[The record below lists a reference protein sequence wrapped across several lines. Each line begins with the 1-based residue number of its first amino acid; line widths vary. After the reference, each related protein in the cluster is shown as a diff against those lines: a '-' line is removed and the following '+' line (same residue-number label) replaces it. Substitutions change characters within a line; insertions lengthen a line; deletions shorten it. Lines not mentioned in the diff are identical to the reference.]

1 MSPRPSAR
9 ARAARVQLLVLD
21 VDGVLTDGGLWY
33 SAAGEELKRFDVR
46 DGLGLV
52 VAQRA
57 GLGVAVISGRK
68 SAAAAR
74 RLAELGVAEVHLGV
88 EDKGA
93 ALAAL
98 LDRLGVPAAAA
109 AAMGDDLNDLPLF
122 ALVGLALAP
131 RDAVAEVRRKAHWVA
146 RRRGGQ
152 GAVREAVEWLLRAR
166 GAWPRAG

>member
-1 MSPRPSAR
+1 MSPRAPVR
-9 ARAARVQLLVLD
+9 ARAARVRLLVLD

-33 SAAGEELKRFDVR
+33 SASGEELKRFDVR

-57 GLGVAVISGRK
+57 GLGLAVISGRK

-74 RLAELGVAEVHLGV
+74 RLAELGVSEVHLGV

-122 ALVGLALAP
+122 AGVGLALAP
-131 RDAVAEVRRKAHWVA
+131 RDAAAEVRRKAHWVA

-166 GAWPRAG
+166 GAWPRAR

>member
-1 MSPRPSAR
+1 MSPRLSAR
-9 ARAARVQLLVLD
+9 ARAARVRLLVLD

-57 GLGVAVISGRK
+57 GLGLAVVSGRK

-122 ALVGLALAP
+122 AGVGLALAP

-146 RRRGGQ
+146 RRGGGQ

>member
-1 MSPRPSAR
+1 MSPRLSAR
-9 ARAARVQLLVLD
+9 ARAARVRLLVLD

-57 GLGVAVISGRK
+57 GLGLAVISGRK

-98 LDRLGVPAAAA
+98 LDRLGLPAGAA

-122 ALVGLALAP
+122 ARVGLALAP
-131 RDAVAEVRRKAHWVA
+131 RDAAAEVRRKAHWVA